1 MIFCLESVRAF
12 LNEVWSIIIPP
23 NIFPKIWLIA
33 NTLIYVWT
41 GSYNFVLRRLLRY
54 FNLSGYKALVFIADC
69 KGLGI
74 LTKLLIC
81 TAWKVSVFG
90 VILVRIF
97 LHSDQNMSEYG
108 HFSRSA
114 ELCNFSRS
122 AENLCLVLHDSH
134 VGAVGSTVSSEDRI
148 SSKSKLAKGV
158 T

>member
-1 MIFCLESVRAF
+1 MIFCSESVRAF
-12 LNEVWSIIIPP
+12 LNVVWSIIIPP
-23 NIFPKIWLIA
+23 NIFQKIWLIA

-41 GSYNFVLRRLLRY
+41 GSYNFVLRHLLRY

-97 LHSDQNMSEYG
+97 PHSDWIRENTDQNISEYG
-108 HFSRSA
+108 HFSRSP
-114 ELCNFSRS
+114 ELYTIS
-122 AENLCLVLHDSH
+122 A
-134 VGAVGSTVSSEDRI
+134 GPPKTYAQSSM
-148 SSKSKLAKGV
+148 
-158 T
+158 TWM

>member
-23 NIFPKIWLIA
+23 NIFQKIWLIA

-97 LHSDQNMSEYG
+97 PHSDWIRENTDQNISEYG

-114 ELCNFSRS
+114 ELYTIS
-122 AENLCLVLHDSH
+122 A
-134 VGAVGSTVSSEDRI
+134 GPPKTYAQSSMTRM
-148 SSKSKLAKGV
+148 
-158 T
+158 